1 MAHLRSAQRVPAPAT
16 PDVAAPALNGGLARE
31 LPATPE
37 TAAVVAFSK
46 GQKAAAPLALLRLLW
61 QVHHGLQSAS
71 KRMERDLGV
80 TGPQR
85 LVVRLLGDSPGMT
98 AGELSSLLH
107 LDPGT
112 MSGVIQRLL
121 RERLIRR
128 AADPHDR
135 RRFLLALTQQGR
147 QLASRREGTV
157 EERVA
162 SALSDMDPNDIAAA
176 ERALAKIAAQLL
188 NA

>member
-1 MAHLRSAQRVPAPAT
+1 MAAQKLT
-16 PDVAAPALNGGLARE
+16 PVEAE
-31 LPATPE
+31 LPASAKPPGPAQLVPVKKGTTPLE
-37 TAAVVAFSK
+37 
-46 GQKAAAPLALLRLLW
+46 LLRLLW

-85 LVVRLLGDSPGMT
+85 LVVRLLDDSPGMT
-98 AGELSSLLH
+98 AGELSQLLH

-112 MSGVIQRLL
+112 MSGIIQRLL

-128 AADPHDR
+128 AEDPHDR
-135 RRFLLALTQQGR
+135 RRFLLALTPQGR
-147 QLASRREGTV
+147 TLAARREGTV

-162 SALSDMDPNDIAAA
+162 STLKSLGGEDLAAA
-176 ERALAKIAAQLL
+176 ERALAMLAAELL
-188 NA
+188 DN

>member
-1 MAHLRSAQRVPAPAT
+1 MAPLRSAQRAAAPASPET
-16 PDVAAPALNGGLARE
+16 KAPALHGDEAANSAAPALGA
-31 LPATPE
+31 AE
-37 TAAVVAFSK
+37 TFSK
-46 GQKAAAPLALLRLLW
+46 AQKAAAPLALLRLLW

-85 LVVRLLGDSPGMT
+85 LVVRLLDDSPGMT
-98 AGELSSLLH
+98 AGELSQLLH

-121 RERLIRR
+121 RERLVRR
-128 AADPHDR
+128 AGDPHDR

-147 QLASRREGTV
+147 GLAARRAGTV
-157 EERVA
+157 EERVVNALQGLSKDELAA
-162 SALSDMDPNDIAAA
+162 S
-176 ERALAKIAAQLL
+176 ERALALL
-188 NA
+188 ANKLLDE

>member
-1 MAHLRSAQRVPAPAT
+1 MARHEGSLSSRAANDPGASAPA
-16 PDVAAPALNGGLARE
+16 G
-31 LPATPE
+31 
-37 TAAVVAFSK
+37 
-46 GQKAAAPLALLRLLW
+46 APLFSAGPNGRAPLKLLRLLW

-85 LVVRLLGDSPGMT
+85 LVVRLLDESPGMT
-98 AGELSSLLH
+98 AGELSQLLH

-112 MSGVIQRLL
+112 LSGVIRRLM

-147 QLASRREGTV
+147 ALASRREGTV
-157 EERVA
+157 EQKISAALERFDA
-162 SALSDMDPNDIAAA
+162 KDLAAA
-176 ERALAKIAAQLL
+176 ERTLAALASALL
-188 NA
+188 EP

>member
-1 MAHLRSAQRVPAPAT
+1 MLKARSHSRAASASTGAPASSKRRPRSEAPSPDAPAPV
-16 PDVAAPALNGGLARE
+16 DGVAEAALPPG
-31 LPATPE
+31 
-37 TAAVVAFSK
+37 S
-46 GQKAAAPLALLRLLW
+46 PLRLLRLLW

-85 LVVRLLGDSPGMT
+85 LVVRMLGNSPGMT
-98 AGELSSLLH
+98 AGELASLLH

-112 MSGVIQRLL
+112 LSGIVGRLL
-121 RERLIRR
+121 RERLVRR

-135 RRFLLALTQQGR
+135 RRFLLALTPQGR
-147 QLASRREGTV
+147 SLSSRREGTV

-162 SALSDMDPNDIAAA
+162 GALEVLDEGNLAAA
-176 ERALAKIAAQLL
+176 ERTLQRVVAELL
-188 NA
+188 KP